1 MQFLISHNFP
11 EIPKGRPESKGRKS
25 TQLYAHIAIEENFQ
39 ERNKKMKIIKVAANS
54 SQMSLP
60 WCDIFSKEGSTK
72 MALEQLSN
80 SENHTPTR

>member
-1 MQFLISHNFP
+1 M
-11 EIPKGRPESKGRKS
+11 PESKGRKS
-25 TQLYAHIAIEENFQ
+25 TLLYAHIAIEENFQ

-60 WCDIFSKEGSTK
+60 WCDIFQEGSTK
-72 MALEQLSN
+72 TALEQLSN